1 MLAVIICMLD
11 YYFYETIVT
20 TKVFSYL
27 SKYIA
32 FYASSMYCTKL
43 HIFSALY
50 FWCTVYQRSVKL
62 KEGMPNL
69 GKQEMTCDIC
79 VVVKVM

>member
-50 FWCTVYQRSVKL
+50 F
-62 KEGMPNL
+62 
-69 GKQEMTCDIC
+69 
-79 VVVKVM
+79 